1 MRFRLRRRR
10 VIITKKSDGRS
21 VMGVLWSRWLGVWVL
36 KQAQVENDQGQLVPA
51 DGEVV
56 VLRENIDFVQVLP

>member
-1 MRFRLRRRR
+1 MRRLIRRE

-21 VMGVLWSRWLGVWVL
+21 IMGILWSRWFGVWTL
-36 KQAQVENDQGQLVPA
+36 KRAKVEADDGNLVPA

-56 VLRENIDFVQVLP
+56 VMKENIDFVQVLP

>member
-1 MRFRLRRRR
+1 MFGRLIRRE

-21 VMGVLWSRWLGVWVL
+21 IMGILWSRWFGVWTL
-36 KQAQVENDQGQLVPA
+36 KQAKVEGEDGNLVPA

-56 VLRENIDFVQVLP
+56 VMKENIDFVQVLR

>member
-1 MRFRLRRRR
+1 MFGRLIRRE

-21 VMGVLWSRWLGVWVL
+21 IMGILWSRWFGVWTL
-36 KQAQVENDQGQLVPA
+36 KQAKVEAEDGNLVPA

-56 VLRENIDFVQVLP
+56 VMKENIDFVQVLR

>member
-1 MRFRLRRRR
+1 MFGRLIRRE

-21 VMGVLWSRWLGVWVL
+21 IMGILWSRWFGVWTL
-36 KQAQVENDQGQLVPA
+36 KQAKVEAEDGNLVPA

-56 VLRENIDFVQVLP
+56 VMKENIDFVQVLS

>member
-1 MRFRLRRRR
+1 MRFRLMRRK

-21 VMGVLWSRWLGVWVL
+21 IMGVLWSRWLGVWVL
-36 KQAQVENDQGQLVPA
+36 KQSQVENDKGQLVPA